1 MSIVYLGFGSN
12 LGDRKENCR
21 RALRLLGETVGIV
34 LTDISPLYETVAVTL
49 PGEILPDF
57 VNGVCRIE
65 TTQAPVKLYQTCK
78 AIEEQ
83 VGRKPV
89 DRRWQSRVIDLD
101 ILFYDDLIL
110 ETEQLRIP
118 HAELHLREFVL
129 QPLNDIAP
137 ALLHPVLKMT
147 ISQLLWK
154 TRSSFTD
161 SPLSC

>member
-1 MSIVYLGFGSN
+1 MSVVYLGFGSN

-21 RALRLLGETVGIV
+21 RALRLLGGTDGTV

-49 PGEILPDF
+49 PSETLPDF
-57 VNGVCRIE
+57 INGACRIE
-65 TTQAPVKLYQTCK
+65 TTQTPTELYQTCK
-78 AIEEQ
+78 TIEEQ
-83 VGRKPV
+83 VGRTPV

-101 ILFYDDLIL
+101 ILFYDNLIL
-110 ETEQLRIP
+110 ETEQLSIP
-118 HAELHLREFVL
+118 HSELHLREFVL

-147 ISQLLWK
+147 IGYLLWK

-161 SPLSC
+161 SQLSC